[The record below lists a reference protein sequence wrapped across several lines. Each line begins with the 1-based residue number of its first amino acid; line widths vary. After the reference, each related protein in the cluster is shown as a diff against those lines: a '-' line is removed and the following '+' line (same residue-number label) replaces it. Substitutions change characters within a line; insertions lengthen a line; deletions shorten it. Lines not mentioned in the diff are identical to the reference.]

1 MATDWLLVGSTFTFV
16 LAATMNILGFDVL
29 FEDSTEA
36 AAKSLFFFMVGMLSS
51 FLCGWIV
58 LSSDNAMMRPTMWLF
73 WFVAMMDFII
83 ILLRGFTTLKIW
95 REQRRGWRE

>member
-16 LAATMNILGFDVL
+16 TAAAFNILGFEAL

-36 AAKSLFFFMVGMLSS
+36 AAKSLFFFMVGMLAS

-73 WFVAMMDFII
+73 WFVGMMDFII
-83 ILLRGFTTLKIW
+83 ILLRGVFTLKIW
-95 REQRRGWRE
+95 RERRRWGG